1 MTKTVHPYHW
11 VIVGGERF
19 CEGRGDLVVLLLLP
33 LLWGVKGG
41 REENNPT
48 VDVDGLYSVQMPN
61 CEKKSR
67 RTVERIP
74 ECCRPDPGLGLD
86 QLSVNKSSCEHPL
99 ASPFKILAILQ
110 VNIVNGFT
118 KFNLILY

>member
-11 VIVGGERF
+11 VIVGGERL
-19 CEGRGDLVVLLLLP
+19 CREEAICAGQD
-33 LLWGVKGG
+33 G

-67 RTVERIP
+67 
-74 ECCRPDPGLGLD
+74 
-86 QLSVNKSSCEHPL
+86 
-99 ASPFKILAILQ
+99 
-110 VNIVNGFT
+110 
-118 KFNLILY
+118 